1 MGSSLE
7 QLLAVQ
13 DHDIH
18 LDQLKHRKA
27 TLPARDAIQAG
38 EQEAAAVEVQLA
50 DATSRRDALQRE
62 LRRFED
68 EAQLVEDKAASEDTR
83 LYSGQ
88 VTAMKEL
95 QALQAEIASLKR
107 RQTDLEDRALA
118 VMESIEPVTAEL
130 DQLESRRNDVATQL
144 QALRGQLA
152 DEEAQIDAELAQV
165 EADRTASAAE
175 VPAELL
181 AEYERLRVQLG
192 GIAVAR
198 LRGTTCDGCHLTL
211 SAMEVDRLKKVP
223 DDAMVPCGECGRIL
237 VR

>member
-1 MGSSLE
+1 MGAALE

-18 LDQLKHRKA
+18 LDQLEHRKR
-27 TLPARDAIQAG
+27 TLPVREEI
-38 EQEAAAVEVQLA
+38 ESHERESAAVEVQIL
-50 DATSRRDALQRE
+50 DATSRRDELQRE

-68 EAQLVEDKAASEDTR
+68 EAQLVEDKAGSEDTR

-118 VMESIEPVTAEL
+118 VMEAIEPITAEL
-130 DQLESRRNDVATQL
+130 GQLAARRDDIDARSE
-144 QALRGQLA
+144 ALRGQLA
-152 DEEAQIDAELAQV
+152 DEEAEIDTEITRVA
-165 EADRTASAAE
+165 ADRSVAVAL
-175 VPAELL
+175 VPPDMLE
-181 AEYERLRVQLG
+181 EYDRLRVQLG
-192 GIAVAR
+192 GVAVAR
-198 LRGTTCDGCHLTL
+198 LIGTTCDGCHLTL
-211 SAMEVDRLKKVP
+211 SAMEVDRLKKEPP
-223 DDAMVPCGECGRIL
+223 DSVVSCGECGRIL